1 MKMAN
6 YSDRSE
12 SEILER
18 FGDNRKSVYQ
28 MAKRLFIIVNIL
40 LSVILETANVLF
52 DDRIVSDGS
61 KPFVGALNLA
71 RIAISDCPQ
80 DKKWDEPK

>member
-1 MKMAN
+1 MNMAN
-6 YSDRSE
+6 YSSQSE

-40 LSVILETANVLF
+40 LSVILETASVLF

-71 RIAISDCPQ
+71 RIAIFDFPQ
-80 DKKWDEPK
+80 DKNRDEPK

>member
-1 MKMAN
+1 MNMAN
-6 YSDRSE
+6 YSSQSE

-52 DDRIVSDGS
+52 DDRIVSDG
-61 KPFVGALNLA
+61 LL
-71 RIAISDCPQ
+71 
-80 DKKWDEPK
+80 EL